1 MWPPLLL
8 GREALVLCRV
18 ATAARSA
25 ATVFFLLM
33 RGGGGRVAVVLQL
46 LLLLLLLVRKV
57 RVGTERALARR
68 VLGAAT
74 CKPRVHVLVERL
86 HTCTM

>member
-1 MWPPLLL
+1 ML

-46 LLLLLLLVRKV
+46 LLLLLLVRKV